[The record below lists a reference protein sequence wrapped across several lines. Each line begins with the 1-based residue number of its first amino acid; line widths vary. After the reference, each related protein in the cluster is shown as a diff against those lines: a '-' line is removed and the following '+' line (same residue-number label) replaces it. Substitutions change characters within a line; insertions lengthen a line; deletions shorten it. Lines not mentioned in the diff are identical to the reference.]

1 MEVAQEAQPSPFAN
15 EPEELEIVDDE
26 QELDDADELN
36 DDDEELL
43 EADEEEYD
51 DEEFDEEDNDDESEF
66 DEDNEEQRLDDDELS
81 DEEIDELLDS
91 LDEEDDADEQ
101 PDTVPHAALH
111 KERERRKELQQNL
124 TVAGGELNDANEL
137 VEKYES
143 SLDDIKKQLKDL
155 DLLDVVNI
163 SEPKRLDPEVAKVR
177 AEQKQQEQQD
187 MVLRSVN
194 DVRAEAADVID
205 EYPLINGE
213 SAEQAEIVVGL
224 ALANMAF
231 GMEQEDAVHHA
242 MKLLNGS
249 LVVTRK
255 TAVRQQKP
263 VARRS
268 NKARVQ
274 KRRQRQSAPRVEK
287 GNVSSFFNK
296 MADDKFN

>member
-15 EPEELEIVDDE
+15 EPEELEIDDDE

-43 EADEEEYD
+43 D
-51 DEEFDEEDNDDESEF
+51 DSEQDTSEEFDEEDNDDESEF
-66 DEDNEEQRLDDDELS
+66 EDDEEQELDDDELS

-91 LDEEDDADEQ
+91 LDEEDDAEQQ

-111 KERERRKELQQNL
+111 KERERRKELQQSL

-194 DVRAEAADVID
+194 DVRAEAADVIG

-242 MKLLNGS
+242 MDLLNGS
-249 LVVTRK
+249 LAVKRK
-255 TAVRQQKP
+255 AAVRQQKP
-263 VARRS
+263 VSRKT

-296 MADDKFN
+296 MADDRFNQ